1 MTDVVHY
8 HHQPIIWKL
17 IFGFLCSWLNKIL
30 QYSLVSKF
38 YFPVLH
44 SAYATDMAE
53 EEGLLK

>member
-17 IFGFLCSWLNKIL
+17 IFGFLCSWLNKTL

-38 YFPVLH
+38 QFPVLH
-44 SAYATDMAE
+44 MQRKWQRKKAC
-53 EEGLLK
+53 